1 MPASSPSSELEAA
14 LALHQA
20 GQLDAAKDRYL
31 KLLSRFPNQPDA
43 LHLLGMAEA
52 SLGQPAEGIARIREA
67 LRLQP
72 HFPGAW
78 FNLGNLLQRQGEL
91 GEAMGALQRAVRQNP
106 QNPDFLCNLGNCHL
120 LGGTPERAA
129 HLFEEALTLAPKNP
143 VLHHN
148 LGRALMQ
155 LGRLEEAAQAMA
167 EAIDL
172 QPDFPKA
179 WEDIAGVLR
188 SLKHYQD
195 SIDAHIQALGFHPQ
209 NAALW
214 CNLGE
219 CYFETGQ
226 FENAEE
232 CLSNALEMDGRSV
245 PALCNLGNVHR
256 HFNRFEEA
264 VLCYQRA
271 LRLDPGCAE
280 ALGNLGCTHLA
291 LGRFADAE
299 QVFRSLLETH
309 PEHPSAEWNLA
320 VTLLAAGDFEKAW
333 PAYEVRWRSPHMA
346 PDLREYPQPLWLGE
360 TMLEGRSV
368 LVHPE
373 QGLGDCLQFV
383 RYAATLSGLNCAVHL
398 EVPPPLFT
406 LLKDLPGMAS
416 VFPSGAPVP
425 TFDLH
430 CPLMSLPLALSRVA
444 PETDV
449 TPPPYLGPD
458 AASLEAWRLRLA
470 HWTGPKIGIVWSGN
484 AKHQNDAHRS
494 PGFGRFVPWLETPG
508 IHFVQLQTEIREL
521 DRDAV
526 ANQTRLLRFTESQ
539 PDFLQTAALVAH
551 LDLVISCDTALA
563 HLAGAMGK
571 PVWILLPYDADWR
584 WRRQGEDT
592 PWYPSARLFRQ
603 TVPGDWDGVFE
614 RVHAALLERW
624 PGGAH

>member
-1 MPASSPSSELEAA
+1 MPAPSPSAQLEAA

-20 GQLDAAKDRYL
+20 GHLDAAKTGYL
-31 KLLSRFPNQPDA
+31 ELLRRFPQQPDA

-52 SLGQPAEGIARIREA
+52 GLGHPAEGIARIREA

-72 HFPGAW
+72 NFPGAW
-78 FNLGNLLQRQGEL
+78 FNLGNLLQRQGEI
-91 GEAMGALQRAVRQNP
+91 GEAMVALQRAVRQNP
-106 QNPDFLCNLGNCHL
+106 DNPDFLCNLGNCHL
-120 LGGTPERAA
+120 LGGTPDHAA
-129 HLFEEALTLAPKNP
+129 GLFEEALALAPKNP

-148 LGRALMQ
+148 LGRAWMQ
-155 LGRLEEAAQAMA
+155 QGRLQEAAQSMA

-179 WEDIAGVLR
+179 WEDISGVLR
-188 SLKHYQD
+188 SLNRYQD
-195 SIDAHIQALGFHPQ
+195 SIDAHLQALEFNPQ

-232 CLSNALEMDGRSV
+232 CLSNALEIDGRSV

-256 HFNRFEEA
+256 HFSRFEEA
-264 VLCYQRA
+264 ILCYQRA
-271 LRLDPGCAE
+271 LRVDPGCAE

-291 LGRFADAE
+291 LGRFQEAE
-299 QVFRSLLETH
+299 QGFRSLLAAH
-309 PEHPSAEWNLA
+309 PHHSSAEWNLA
-320 VTLLAAGDFEKAW
+320 VTLLAAGDFQRAW

-346 PDLREYPQPLWLGE
+346 PDLRNYPQPLWLGE
-360 TMLEGRSV
+360 TMPEGRSV

-383 RYAATLSGLNCAVHL
+383 RYATALAGLNCQVHL
-398 EVPPPLFT
+398 EAPPPLFP
-406 LLKDLPGMAS
+406 LLKNLPGITS

-425 TFDLH
+425 AFDLH
-430 CPLMSLPLALSRVA
+430 CPLLSLPLALSRLA

-449 TPPPYLGPD
+449 KPPPYLGPD
-458 AASLEAWRLRLA
+458 AASLEAWRVRMA
-470 HWTGPKIGIVWSGN
+470 PWTGPKIGIVWSGN

-494 PGFGRFVPWLETPG
+494 PGFGKFAPFLDLKG
-508 IHFVQLQTEIREL
+508 LHFIRLQTEVRDSDRE
-521 DRDAV
+521 AV
-526 ANQTRLLRFTESQ
+526 LGESRMLQFTEHQ
-539 PDFLQTAALVAH
+539 TDFLQTAALVAQ

-571 PVWILLPYDADWR
+571 PVWILLPSDADWR
-584 WRRQGEDT
+584 WRRETDHT

-603 TVPGDWDGVFE
+603 TVPGDWAPVFH
-614 RVHAALLERW
+614 RVIAALVERFTD
-624 PGGAH
+624 GAQ